1 MKKLLALLLTLLMV
15 LPLVPAALAA
25 GEDATQAAQAL
36 YDLGLF
42 QGTGTNADG
51 TPNFDLDRTPTR
63 AEAVT
68 MLVRLLGKDAAAKA
82 GTWTTPF
89 TDVDEWAKPYVGYA
103 YANGLTTGTSAT
115 TFGGASAIDATQYLT
130 FVLRA
135 LGYTSGTDFQWD
147 KAWERSDAIGLTHGE
162 YHAGTSAFTRGDVAM
177 ISEHALGVK
186 GKDASATMLSELV
199 KVGAV
204 TEQAEQAYLHPPVK
218 AQSVALSESRLD
230 LTVGDSKT
238 ITATVL
244 PEDTADKTVTWKV
257 TDPSIADVSDGKITA
272 KQVGFTIVTATTT
285 NGKSTV
291 CTVNVKDKPIS
302 FSGTGDKVI
311 DHVNLSKGRYYAEY
325 TCDGDSNL
333 IADLYY
339 GDGPGQYNCLANDIA
354 PCSGQMHITQARG
367 QDIVDGSLEVRA
379 DGNWTITIKPISETA
394 TTNIKGHGDMVTGIF
409 TAPASR
415 ATSTYSASGDSNFIV
430 EVYSLFGSTHDYQL
444 AANDIAPCSGQRII
458 HLTQGTPYYFVV
470 RADGDWSL
478 DLGFGDSVTT
488 YTPPPLPSGTSSP
501 SGPSNSSDSSE
512 YNEAGEK
519 KWSADDAV
527 DLSEAVQNANTAALN
542 AYKACGEA
550 LKTPALNTL
559 SYSRAVSEAKVA
571 RAYLGDAKRLCNSR
585 AEISFTDGTTLL
597 SAIEEVD
604 DILDGIDDISITSS
618 NVEQYA
624 DQLDSACQS
633 ASTKM
638 IGVMGRVSKFLDAFG

>member
-1 MKKLLALLLTLLMV
+1 MKRLLALLLTLLMV
-15 LPLVPAALAA
+15 LSLVPAALAA

-162 YHAGTSAFTRGDVAM
+162 YHAGASAFTRGDVAM
-177 ISEHALGVK
+177 ISERALGLK
-186 GKDASATMLSELV
+186 GKGASATMLSQLV
-199 KVGAV
+199 AAGAV
-204 TEQAEQAYLHPPVK
+204 TKQAEQNYLHPPVK
-218 AQSVALSESRLD
+218 AQSVTLNKTSLELQVGKSETL
-230 LTVGDSKT
+230 
-238 ITATVL
+238 TATVL
-244 PEDTADKTVTWKV
+244 PNDTADKTITWTSANSTV
-257 TDPSIADVSDGKITA
+257 ATVEDGKITA
-272 KQVGFTIVTATTT
+272 KQAGSTTITAATA
-285 NGKSTV
+285 NGKTAS
-291 CTVNVKDKPIS
+291 CTVAVKNAPIIYTGFGDDVITGIS
-302 FSGTGDKVI
+302 VPAGIYRVVMTNSGDEHFSVVTYDNNG
-311 DHVNLSKGRYYAEY
+311 EY
-325 TCDGDSNL
+325 NAL
-333 IADLYY
+333 
-339 GDGPGQYNCLANDIA
+339 LAND
-354 PCSGQMHITQARG
+354 SGKPFAGEAVFRE
-367 QDIVDGSLEVRA
+367 GSTLATTGWSMEVSSES
-379 DGNWTITIKPISETA
+379 NWSIEISEVTDRA
-394 TTNIKGHGDMVTGIF
+394 TTNMKGTGAKVTGLI
-409 TAPASR
+409 
-415 ATSTYSASGDSNFIV
+415 SGDAFCAVSMTNSGSEHFSIIVYNSNG
-430 EVYSLFGSTHDYQL
+430 EYESLLANTSGNPYSGKKSFNLKKGNEYFLVIDSESAWTVDFGL
-444 AANDIAPCSGQRII
+444 
-458 HLTQGTPYYFVV
+458 
-470 RADGDWSL
+470 
-478 DLGFGDSVTT
+478 GDSVTT
-488 YTPPPLPSGTSSP
+488 YAPPKAGAGASSA

-519 KWSADDAV
+519 KWSSDDAV
-527 DLSEAVQNANTAALN
+527 DLSEAVRNANTAALN
-542 AYKACGEA
+542 AYKACVEA

-559 SYSRAVSEAKVA
+559 SYSRAVNEAKAA
-571 RAYLGDAKRLCNSR
+571 RAYLGDAIRLCESR
-585 AEISFTDGTTLL
+585 ASIPFDDGSTLL

-604 DILDGIDDISITSS
+604 GILDEIDDISITST
-618 NVEQYA
+618 NVDAYA
-624 DQLDSACQS
+624 DQIDSACQS

-638 IGVMGRVSKFLDAFG
+638 VGVLGRVSALLDAFG